1 MVQLKKM
8 VDHSQITCQVERI
21 DKKKA
26 SEYLSKNFAQNRF
39 LKPRTLAKIVD
50 DIKNDRFFLG
60 WDCLAFNEEGFLVNG
75 QHRLNAVIQAD
86 KACDFLV
93 VRNVR
98 HSTIRHFDQGNKR
111 TQADRISV
119 NGTRMHSKACA
130 CIKASMRN
138 FNDKHEGTTVYGYER
153 YDDIIA
159 YIYKKHSQ
167 FFDRLEQDGYFRCKY
182 INSYIMAAF
191 KIFSEMKV
199 GTSKNINYSH
209 NMGPYER
216 ATYWLDICIDGSS
229 ENREINYN
237 TDQAIFSLKER
248 LLTRKAKGFTMY
260 GLSAHKLY
268 VVAASYFMKGKNTTV
283 RSENLQNDPFT
294 DLRSLPSTNDY
305 EPIIKKGFN
314 E

>member
-21 DKKKA
+21 NKKKA

-98 HSTIRHFDQGNKR
+98 HSTIRHF
-111 TQADRISV
+111 

-138 FNDKHEGTTVYGYER
+138 FNDKHEGTTLYGYER

-260 GLSAHKLY
+260 GLAAHKLY
-268 VVAASYFMKGKNTTV
+268 VVAASYFMKGKNTAV